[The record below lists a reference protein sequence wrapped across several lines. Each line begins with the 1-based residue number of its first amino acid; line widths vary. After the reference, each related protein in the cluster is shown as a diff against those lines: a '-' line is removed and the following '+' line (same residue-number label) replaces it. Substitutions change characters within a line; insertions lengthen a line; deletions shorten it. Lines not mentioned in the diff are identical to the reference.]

1 MQLKYNIYNRSR
13 IRIVE
18 ELMKKNTVLV
28 LLYVGCLALSAAFLF
43 ARAGGNIS
51 ASRNPLLL
59 ADNKPT

>member
-28 LLYVGCLALSAAFLF
+28 LLYVGCLALSAAFFF
-43 ARAGGNIS
+43 ARAGGGIWS
-51 ASRNPLLL
+51 SRTPILL
-59 ADNKPT
+59 ADEKPT